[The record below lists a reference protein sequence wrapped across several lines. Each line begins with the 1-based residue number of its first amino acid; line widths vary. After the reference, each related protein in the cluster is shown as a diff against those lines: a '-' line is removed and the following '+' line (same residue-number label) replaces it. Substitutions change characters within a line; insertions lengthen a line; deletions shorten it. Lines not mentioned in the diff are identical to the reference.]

1 MSEIQR
7 HHRTSTGRAGGEL
20 YTVNDHTTLDEVN
33 RTLAE
38 EEERYREEIRKG
50 GHGAHAPCETFPI
63 EEARERGV
71 VPH

>member
-1 MSEIQR
+1 M
-7 HHRTSTGRAGGEL
+7 

-50 GHGAHAPCETFPI
+50 GHGAHAPCDTFPI